1 MDIIG
6 VSLSAAAVIA
16 VIIFMRQVMFKRIP
30 KRVLSA
36 LWLIA
41 AVKLLMPP
49 GGFAVTAADASDTAV
64 TEAAYSDAL
73 TVQTEQTAQTVQSVP
88 IIPNAAVNVALSVPV
103 SEDVLFAAH
112 CIWLFGA
119 VFIGA
124 LFAACHIKSRRTFSC
139 SVPADHDIAPLKND
153 FGIIRRVRLLVSDR
167 TDTPLTYGVLAP
179 AIILPKSMELHGDSV
194 RNVLC
199 HELAHIKRLDALL
212 KAVIALCAAVH
223 WFNPLAWV
231 MFVLANRDIE
241 LACDETALRCGRAS
255 PEDYAMALIRTE
267 ENRSFPVVRKRSLM
281 GSFAG
286 GKLEERIR
294 AVMTARRSAFA
305 GFFAAAVSAA
315 AAAALNVIVMPYA
328 EASYDL
334 IVSDPSA
341 VDVYEYSAAEAVY
354 SNSVTEDIPDG
365 YYYFT
370 GYGGEDTDGYYSEVV
385 AADAVYSD
393 YSYEEATE
401 ADYMISVAEDDT
413 GIDVGK
419 AIRESVG
426 IVTSKDPKP
435 LSQGNYIIVHDYP
448 GIVYSYTTTG
458 NGGVNSDTTVMIKV
472 AEDGSAV
479 SWQTQVTPMQTK

>member
-6 VSLSAAAVIA
+6 GSLSAAAVIA

-41 AVKLLMPP
+41 AVKLLLPT
-49 GGFAVTAADASDTAV
+49 GGIAVTAADASDTAV
-64 TEAAYSDAL
+64 TETAYSDVL
-73 TVQTEQTAQTVQSVP
+73 TVQAEQTAQTVQSVP
-88 IIPNAAVNVALSVPV
+88 IIPNTAVNVALSVPV
-103 SEDVLFAAH
+103 SEDVLFAAR

-124 LFAACHIKSRRTFSC
+124 LFAICHIKSRRTFSC
-139 SVPADHDIAPLKND
+139 AIPACYDIAPLKND
-153 FGIIRRVRLLVSDR
+153 FGVVRRVRLLVSDR
-167 TDTPLTYGVLAP
+167 TDTPLTYGVFAP
-179 AIILPKSMELHGDSV
+179 VIILPKSMELHGDSV

-199 HELAHIKRLDALL
+199 HELAHIKRLDALF
-212 KAVIALCAAVH
+212 KTVIALCAAVH

-294 AVMTARRSAFA
+294 AVMTAKRSAFA
-305 GFFAAAVSAA
+305 GLFAAAASAA
-315 AAAALNVIVMPYA
+315 AAAALNVIVMPYSDV
-328 EASYDL
+328 SYDL

-341 VDVYEYSAAEAVY
+341 ADVYEYSAEEAVY
-354 SNSVTEDIPDG
+354 GNSVTEDVPDG

-385 AADAVYSD
+385 VADAGYSD
-393 YSYEEATE
+393 YSYEEVTGT
-401 ADYMISVAEDDT
+401 DYMISVAEGDT
-413 GIDVGK
+413 GVDVGK

-426 IVTSKDPKP
+426 TVTSKDPNP

-479 SWQTQVTPMQTK
+479 SWQTQVTPMHTK

>member
-16 VIIFMRQVMFKRIP
+16 VIIFMRQIMFKRIP

-41 AVKLLMPP
+41 AVKLLMPL
-49 GGFAVTAADASDTAV
+49 GGITVTVADASDTAV
-64 TEAAYSDAL
+64 TETAYSDVL
-73 TVQTEQTAQTVQSVP
+73 NVQAEQTAQTVQSVP
-88 IIPNAAVNVALSVPV
+88 IIPNTVVNVALSVPV
-103 SEDVLFAAH
+103 SEDVLFVAR

-124 LFAACHIKSRRTFSC
+124 LFAICHIKSRRTFSC
-139 SVPADHDIAPLKND
+139 AIPACYDIAPLKND
-153 FGIIRRVRLLVSDR
+153 FGIVRRVRLLVSDR
-167 TDTPLTYGVLAP
+167 TDTPLTYGVFAP
-179 AIILPKSMELHGDSV
+179 VIILPKSMELHGDSV

-199 HELAHIKRLDALL
+199 HELAHIKRLDALF
-212 KAVIALCAAVH
+212 KTVIALCAAVH

-267 ENRSFPVVRKRSLM
+267 ENRSFPVGRKLPLM

-294 AVMTARRSAFA
+294 AVMTAKRSAFA
-305 GFFAAAVSAA
+305 GFFAVAASAA
-315 AAAALNVIVMPYA
+315 AAVALNVIVMPYSDV
-328 EASYDL
+328 SYNL

-341 VDVYEYSAAEAVY
+341 ADVYEYSAVEAVY
-354 SNSVTEDIPDG
+354 SDSVTED
-365 YYYFT
+365 T
-370 GYGGEDTDGYYSEVV
+370 SGYYSEVV
-385 AADAVYSD
+385 VADAGYSD
-393 YSYEEATE
+393 YSYEEVTE
-401 ADYMISVAEDDT
+401 ADYMISVAEGDT
-413 GIDVGK
+413 GVDVGK
-419 AIRESVG
+419 AIRESIG
-426 IVTSKDPKP
+426 IVTSKDSNP

-458 NGGVNSDTTVMIKV
+458 NGGVNSDTTIMIKV

-479 SWQTQVTPMQTK
+479 SRQTQVTPMQTK